1 MTSLAQL
8 VLPSDC
14 TSSGTCFGGTI
25 MKLVDNA
32 GGIVATRHCRTN
44 VVTASIDTMDFLFP
58 SQVGD
63 LLHINAVPTFASS
76 RSLEI
81 IVRVEA
87 EKLMTG
93 VRNLCCHARLTFVSL
108 GDDARPQPVPAL
120 CPTNDIESRRFTA
133 ARERYE
139 KRKLERQR
147 QRLHS

>member
-1 MTSLAQL
+1 
-8 VLPSDC
+8 
-14 TSSGTCFGGTI
+14 

-108 GDDARPQPVPAL
+108 GNDARPQPVPAL
-120 CPTNDIESRRFTA
+120 CPTNDIESRRFAA

-147 QRLHS
+147 QQLGRWQRRKQSPPPILAVWIQPP

>member
-1 MTSLAQL
+1 
-8 VLPSDC
+8 
-14 TSSGTCFGGTI
+14 

-44 VVTASIDTMDFLFP
+44 VVTASIDAMDFLFP

-81 IVRVEA
+81 IVSVEA

-93 VRNLCCHARLTFVSL
+93 EKHLCCHARLTFVSL
-108 GDDARPQPVPAL
+108 GVDARPQPVPAL
-120 CPTNDIESRRFTA
+120 CPTNEMEARRFAA

-139 KRKLERQR
+139 KRKLQRQR
-147 QRLHS
+147 QRVKRES